1 MQWRGEEQR
10 RRARRLDVETKSG
23 LLRHRWEA
31 RQMQQTGFLKRLWQR
46 LRGKG
51 PGAGPLGVHVRQAS
65 VRSVFA

>member
-46 LRGKG
+46 LRGKD
-51 PGAGPLGVHVRQAS
+51 PERAR
-65 VRSVFA
+65 